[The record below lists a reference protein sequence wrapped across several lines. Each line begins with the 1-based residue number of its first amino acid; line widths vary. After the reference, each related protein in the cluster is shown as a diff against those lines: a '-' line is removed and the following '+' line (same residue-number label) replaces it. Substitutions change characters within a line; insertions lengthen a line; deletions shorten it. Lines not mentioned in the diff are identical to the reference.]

1 VLTKRFIVAVTAAA
15 VVALG
20 GACALD
26 KQAAPGLAGPSELG
40 LSLAVTASPDFI
52 TQDGFAQ
59 SVIEITAR
67 DASSQPVRGVQMRA
81 DIIVDGVF
89 ADFGRLSSRNVSTG
103 TDGRAQVVYTAPP
116 AVQGINEFSTV
127 SVSITP
133 IGTNFDNSQLRRVA
147 IRLAPVGVI
156 LPPNGAP
163 VANFSFSPLRPRE
176 NEETFFDASSS
187 FDQDGQI
194 VSYLWSFGD
203 GTDGSGRFDS
213 HAYAVAGD
221 YRVTLTV
228 TDNRGLS
235 TSFMQTVPVQVA
247 ANPTAAFT
255 SSPSNPDI
263 TDGTNKVFFNA
274 TGSTAPTGRTIVAY
288 EWNFGNGNTGTG
300 VTTDHTYN
308 VPGTYTVTLKVTD
321 NTGRSGVAT
330 STITITQ

>member
-1 VLTKRFIVAVTAAA
+1 VAVI
-15 VVALG
+15 ALG
-20 GACALD
+20 GGCALD
-26 KQAAPGLAGPSELG
+26 KQSAPGLAGPSELG
-40 LSLAVTASPDFI
+40 LSLAISALPDFI

-59 SVIEITAR
+59 SVIEVIAR
-67 DASSQPVRGVQMRA
+67 DASGQPQRGVQLRA
-81 DIIVDGVF
+81 DIAAEGNF
-89 ADFGRLSSRNVSTG
+89 ADFGSLSARNVSTG

-116 AVQGINEFSTV
+116 AVSGADGSFATV
-127 SVSITP
+127 SVVITP
-133 IGTNFDNSQLRRVA
+133 IGTNFDNAQMRRVS
-147 IRLAPVGVI
+147 IRLVPVGVI

-203 GTDGSGRFDS
+203 GGSGSGVMETHSFG
-213 HAYAVAGD
+213 VAGD

-235 TSFMQTVPVQVA
+235 NSIMQTVPVQVS
-247 ANPTAAFT
+247 ANPVAAFT

-263 TDGTNKVFFNA
+263 SDGTNKVFFNG

-288 EWNFGNGNTGTG
+288 EWNFGNGNTGSG

-321 NTGRSGVAT
+321 NTGRTGVANT
-330 STITITQ
+330 TITITQ